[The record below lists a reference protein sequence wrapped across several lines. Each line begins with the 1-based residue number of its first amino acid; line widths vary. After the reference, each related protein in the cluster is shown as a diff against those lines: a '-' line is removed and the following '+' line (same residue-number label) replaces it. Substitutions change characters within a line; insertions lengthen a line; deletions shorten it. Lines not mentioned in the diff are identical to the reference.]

1 MGDMRTPW
9 DGFRRLARRV
19 DALEVENAELRR
31 RLAAN
36 EELAVAVDAPRRF
49 DRRAM
54 LRFGG
59 AAAAVGAGS
68 VLLRPDAAGAT
79 TAAMTFGSE
88 NNADATGT
96 GLASS
101 NGTDTLHVTNSGAG
115 AVINANLTA
124 TNNAHAAIHAL
135 NASTDPNSSAV
146 YGEMTDP
153 AATGNGVVG
162 LAFTG
167 AGVMGSSGGSGPGV
181 LGIAGDAQ
189 AVIAWASDNNS
200 APALEAEHDG
210 NGHGVYSHLESE
222 SNASAALRGKT
233 LGTGAGVDASSALGV
248 GGKFSGKTAQLYL
261 VPSATA
267 GTHPAKGS
275 PGQLFV
281 DKYKRLWYCKSTSTW
296 IQLA

>member
-167 AGVMGSSGGSGPGV
+167 AGSDGFERRIGARSPRYCGRRAGRHCVGIRQQ
-181 LGIAGDAQ
+181 LGARTRSRA
-189 AVIAWASDNNS
+189 
-200 APALEAEHDG
+200 
-210 NGHGVYSHLESE
+210 
-222 SNASAALRGKT
+222 
-233 LGTGAGVDASSALGV
+233 
-248 GGKFSGKTAQLYL
+248 
-261 VPSATA
+261 
-267 GTHPAKGS
+267 
-275 PGQLFV
+275 
-281 DKYKRLWYCKSTSTW
+281 
-296 IQLA
+296 

>member
-9 DGFRRLARRV
+9 DGLRRLARRV
-19 DALEVENAELRR
+19 DALEAENAELRR
-31 RLAAN
+31 RLEPN
-36 EELAVAVDAPRRF
+36 DEVAPEAPRRF
-49 DRRAM
+49 DPRAM
-54 LRFGG
+54 LRLGG

-79 TAAMTFGSE
+79 TAAMTFGAE
-88 NNADATGT
+88 NNAGATATGLT
-96 GLASS
+96 SS
-101 NGTDTLHVTNSGAG
+101 NGTDALHVTNSGTG
-115 AVINANLTA
+115 AAINASLTA
-124 TNNAHAAIHAL
+124 SNNTHAAVHAI
-135 NASTDPNSSAV
+135 NASTDPNSAAV
-146 YGEMTDP
+146 YGKMTDP

-167 AGVMGSSGGSGPGV
+167 AGVMGASGSSGPGV

-210 NGHGVYSHLESE
+210 DGHGVYSHLESDT
-222 SNASAALRGKT
+222 NASAALRGKT

-248 GGKFSGKTAQLYL
+248 GGKFSGKKARLYL
-261 VPSATA
+261 VPSSASSHPTT
-267 GTHPAKGS
+267 GT

-281 DKYKRLWYCKSTSTW
+281 DKYKRLWYCKGTSRW

>member
-9 DGFRRLARRV
+9 NGFRHLARRV
-19 DALEVENAELRR
+19 DALEAENAELRR
-31 RLAAN
+31 RLDANVEPAGAA
-36 EELAVAVDAPRRF
+36 AAPRRF
-49 DRRAM
+49 DRRTM

-59 AAAAVGAGS
+59 AAAAAGAGN

-88 NNADATGT
+88 NNAGATGT
-96 GLASS
+96 GLTSS
-101 NGTDTLHVTNSGAG
+101 NGTDTLHVTNSGTG

-167 AGVMGSSGGSGPGV
+167 AGVMGSSGGTGPGI

-189 AVIAWASDNNS
+189 AVVAWASDNNS

-210 NGHGVYSHLESE
+210 DGHGVYSHLESDT
-222 SNASAALRGKT
+222 NASAALRGKT

-248 GGKFSGKTAQLYL
+248 GGKFSGKKAQLYL
-261 VPSATA
+261 VPSTA
-267 GTHPAKGS
+267 SSHPSTGT

-281 DKYKRLWYCKSTSTW
+281 DRYKRLWYCKGTSTW